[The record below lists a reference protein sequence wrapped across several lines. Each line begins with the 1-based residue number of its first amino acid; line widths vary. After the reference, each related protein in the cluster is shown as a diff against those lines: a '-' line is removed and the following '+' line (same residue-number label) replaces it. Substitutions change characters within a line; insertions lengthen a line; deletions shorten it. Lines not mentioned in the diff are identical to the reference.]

1 MIPIIL
7 VLKTTHTTEV
17 MIVKETFV
25 TTKFFYLK
33 PWRKLNYFHVG
44 FTKVKMI
51 ALLFKSTKIEKNI
64 LFLETVWFPVTHII
78 SEWKLEWCKLGEIS
92 VHKQNILSNGRHRP
106 SLNVCLK
113 NQTRVLWSCL
123 AEKNWRNRT
132 VVVLPEEYLPYN
144 LLSRLMPRQKAISSP
159 QALTSEARTVE
170 ADLGVIWV
178 KTEQKHYF

>member
-1 MIPIIL
+1 M
-7 VLKTTHTTEV
+7 
-17 MIVKETFV
+17 
-25 TTKFFYLK
+25 
-33 PWRKLNYFHVG
+33 
-44 FTKVKMI
+44 
-51 ALLFKSTKIEKNI
+51 
-64 LFLETVWFPVTHII
+64 WFPVTHII

-92 VHKQNILSNGRHRP
+92 EYKQNILSNGRHRP

-170 ADLGVIWV
+170 ADLGVIRV
-178 KTEQKHYF
+178 KTNPKYSFFSSPINSLKNIHHFGWKATFWLGCFWTKFVLFFD